1 MNLCKKEQ
9 MQIISKLLL
18 MENILLKCELMPPFK
33 NRFLPGES
41 VADDKERYLK
51 MAIRIDPNNPM
62 VLYRKKEYNSFEKKS
77 RTSKVLTKD
86 VLSHH
91 VVL

>member
-18 MENILLKCELMPPFK
+18 MENILLKCETMPPFK

-51 MAIRIDPNNPM
+51 MAIRIEPNNPM

-77 RTSKVLTKD
+77 RTSKVLIKD